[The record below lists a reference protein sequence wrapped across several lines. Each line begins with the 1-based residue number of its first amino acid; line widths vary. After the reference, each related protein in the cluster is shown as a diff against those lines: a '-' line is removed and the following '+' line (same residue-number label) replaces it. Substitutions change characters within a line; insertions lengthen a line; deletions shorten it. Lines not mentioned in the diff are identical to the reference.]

1 MNNALTY
8 SIFQKPISLIKFPKI
23 SLKIFWIFSFVSIL
37 AFLVFYI
44 FQVNILVSEISL
56 IQSYEK
62 KLADLLRENET
73 LTINSAQVNSLD
85 NLEQLIQQF
94 GFEKVRK
101 IHYIKISEE
110 IVTK

>member
-1 MNNALTY
+1 MNYTLILNPPASLK
-8 SIFQKPISLIKFPKI
+8 FRLSLI
-23 SLKIFWIFSFVSIL
+23 LKIFWIISFISIL
-37 AFLVFYI
+37 ALLVFYI